1 MLAFRLESAGPE
13 LRGRTALEGTEP
25 AQLTGL
31 AKLRLTRVD
40 VCGDQD
46 SCLSLVTS
54 NAIPEAAGLIL
65 APPHLLVGVGSPLR
79 IGSETPC

>member
-13 LRGRTALEGTEP
+13 LGQNSVRRDWAGT
-25 AQLTGL
+25 TYGL
-31 AKLRLTRVD
+31 GQLRLIRVD

-65 APPHLLVGVGSPLR
+65 APPHLPVGVGSPLR